1 MPKKHPCLTRIQGR
15 LLLSPFADSGTGS
28 SEKRNETHHIL
39 MNVMLFLKVSW
50 YISPRRKDVHA
61 PPSFLE
67 P

>member
-1 MPKKHPCLTRIQGR
+1 M
-15 LLLSPFADSGTGS
+15 LSPFADSGTGS
-28 SEKRNETHHIL
+28 SEKRNGTHHIL

-50 YISPRRKDVHA
+50 YSSPRRKDVHA